1 MLQRGALSG
10 AGAVL
15 PPQFHDPD
23 GNSQSTRSPGVCLTS
38 VSRSPPLSQ
47 PSNLGLP
54 TLQGE
59 KLRLRR
65 EQHLSSYEREGRGK
79 GKLPASRASS
89 PEGGG
94 TEKSCL
100 KSSLP
105 TAHTCIREEARQ
117 WGELEIASVQFSS
130 VAQSCRTL

>member
-1 MLQRGALSG
+1 MLRRGPLSG
-10 AGAVL
+10 AGAVP

-65 EQHLSSYEREGRGK
+65 EQHLSSYKREGRGK

-94 TEKSCL
+94 TEKPCL